1 MAVSVRDTGRYGRGI
16 FAEKE
21 IQSNELIEA
30 SPVIVIDKKEC
41 KYLKKTALSNYFF
54 IWGEEYDQAA
64 IALGYGSLYNH
75 SYQPNATFQINPTAL
90 TVDFF
95 AIQCIQK
102 DEEITINYNGEP
114 TDNSKLWFRSLE

>member
-1 MAVSVRDTGRYGRGI
+1 MSLRVQETGKYGRGV

-21 IQSNELIEA
+21 IKMNELIEA

-54 IWGEEYDQAA
+54 IWGEEFDQAA
-64 IALGYGSLYNH
+64 IVLGYGSLYNH
-75 SYQPNATFQINPTAL
+75 SYEPNANFQLNHNTL
-90 TVDFF
+90 TVDFV
-95 AIQCIQK
+95 AIKNIEK

-114 TDNSKLWFRSLE
+114 NDYTKLWFDSLE